1 MVQVPLSL
9 LLKRESEMLSFFDA
23 QDRQA
28 NGCLHTDSFAGRK
41 DMEHEV
47 RNVCV
52 HNRVGVSSIACI
64 GKMVPG
70 DLSRG
75 TIC

>member
-1 MVQVPLSL
+1 MYLTSKCTQKRLQYSL
-9 LLKRESEMLSFFDA
+9 GVLERFFVA

-47 RNVCV
+47 RNGCV
-52 HNRVGVSSIACI
+52 LIESD
-64 GKMVPG
+64 K
-70 DLSRG
+70 G
-75 TIC
+75 TVVKAGNVI